1 MLVFYNFAADT
12 IIEMDYE
19 SYTLENGIRIIHL
32 PLKSA
37 VGHCGL
43 IINAGS
49 RDEEEHE
56 HGMAHFIEHAI
67 FKGTKKR
74 KAYHILSRLDD
85 VGGEINAYTTKEE
98 TTIHTSFLKN
108 DYERAME
115 LISDITFNSIFP
127 GKEITREKEVI
138 IEEINSYKDDP
149 AELIFDDFEELI
161 FKNQPLGKNI
171 LGNPKDLRRFTKK
184 DIESFI
190 SKNYHTDEMVL
201 CSVGDI
207 SFTKFKKFSDKYFGQ
222 IKSNPRIKVRT
233 RIENYIPEIK
243 TIKKKTHQT
252 HCIIGNVAYNSH
264 DDRKVAMTLLD
275 NMLGGPGLNSRLS
288 LLLREKHG
296 YAYHVESNYS
306 PYSDIGVFSIYF
318 GTDKENFDK
327 CVKLIKKEFES
338 LRTKKLG
345 IVQLKKAKR
354 QLFGQIAISSE
365 NNANMM
371 LAMGKS
377 FMLFNKV
384 DDLERIKEKIED
396 ISVEDI
402 QEIAYEVLDFDKM
415 SMLVYQ

>member
-1 MLVFYNFAADT
+1 MG
-12 IIEMDYE
+12 YE
-19 SYTLENGIRIIHL
+19 GYTLENGIRIIHL
-32 PLKSA
+32 HSKSA

-43 IINAGS
+43 IINTGS
-49 RDEEEHE
+49 RDEKEHE

-108 DYERAME
+108 DYERAIE
-115 LISDITFNSIFP
+115 LISDITFNSAFP

-138 IEEINSYKDDP
+138 IEEIKSYKDDP

-161 FKNQPLGKNI
+161 FKDQPLGNNI
-171 LGNPKDLRRFTKK
+171 LGTPKDLRRFTKK

-190 SKNYHTDEMVL
+190 KENYHTDEMVL

-207 SFTKFKKFSDKYFGQ
+207 SFTKFKKLANKYFGQ
-222 IKSNPRIKVRT
+222 ILPNPRIKQRSGLG
-233 RIENYIPEIK
+233 NYLPEIK
-243 TIKKKTHQT
+243 TIKKKTHQA
-252 HCIIGNVAYNSH
+252 HCIIGNVAYSVH
-264 DDRKVAMTLLD
+264 DDKKIALILLD
-275 NMLGGPGLNSRLS
+275 NLLGGPGLNSRLN
-288 LLLREKHG
+288 LLLREKYG

-306 PYSDIGVFSIYF
+306 PYSDTGVFSIYF
-318 GTDKENFDK
+318 GTKKENFDK
-327 CVKLIKKEFES
+327 CIKLIKKEFET
-338 LRTKKLG
+338 LRTNKLG

-365 NNANMM
+365 NNANVM
-371 LAMGKS
+371 LSMGKS
-377 FMLFNKV
+377 FLLFNKI
-384 DDLERIKEKIED
+384 DDLDKIKAKIEAISIED
-396 ISVEDI
+396 IQQVAN
-402 QEIAYEVLDFDKM
+402 EILDFDKI

>member
-1 MLVFYNFAADT
+1 MN
-12 IIEMDYE
+12 YE

-32 PLKSA
+32 QSKSA

-49 RDEEEHE
+49 RDEEDHE

-115 LISDITFNSIFP
+115 LISDITFNSVFP

-149 AELIFDDFEELI
+149 AELIFDEFEELI
-161 FKNQPLGKNI
+161 FKNQPLGNNI
-171 LGNPKDLRRFTKK
+171 LGSPKDLRRFTKK

-190 SKNYHTDEMVL
+190 SKNYHTNEMVF

-207 SFTKFKKFSDKYFGQ
+207 SFTKLKKLANKYFGQ
-222 IKSNPRIKVRT
+222 IEPNLRT
-233 RIENYIPEIK
+233 NKRTQIDSYITETK
-243 TIKKKTHQT
+243 TIKKNTHQT
-252 HCIIGNVAYNSH
+252 HCIIGNIAYNAH
-264 DDRKVAMTLLD
+264 DKKKIAMILLD

-306 PYSDIGVFSIYF
+306 AYSDTGIFSVYF
-318 GTDKENFDK
+318 GADKENFTK
-327 CVKLIKKEFES
+327 CIKLVKKEFES

-365 NNANMM
+365 NNASLM

-377 FMLFNKV
+377 FMIFNKV
-384 DDLERIKEKIED
+384 DDLEKIKEKIEAVTVD
-396 ISVEDI
+396 DI
-402 QEIAYEVLDFDKM
+402 QEITNEVLDINKM

>member
-1 MLVFYNFAADT
+1 
-12 IIEMDYE
+12 MDYE

-32 PLKSA
+32 QTKSA

-56 HGMAHFIEHAI
+56 HGMAHFIEHTI

-115 LISDITFNSIFP
+115 LISDITFNSTFP

-149 AELIFDDFEELI
+149 AELIFDEFEELI

-184 DIESFI
+184 DIEAFI
-190 SKNYHTDEMVL
+190 ERNYHTDEMVL

-207 SFTKFKKFSDKYFGQ
+207 SFTKFKKLANKYFGQ
-222 IKSNPRIKVRT
+222 ISSNPRNKK
-233 RIENYIPEIK
+233 RIGIGSYIPETKIVEK
-243 TIKKKTHQT
+243 NTFQT
-252 HCIIGNVAYNSH
+252 HCVIGNISYNSY
-264 DDRKVAMTLLD
+264 DDKKVTMTLLD

-296 YAYHVESNYS
+296 LAYHVESNYS
-306 PYSDIGVFSIYF
+306 PYSDIGVFSVYF
-318 GTDKENFDK
+318 GTDKENFEK
-327 CVKLIKKEFES
+327 CIKLIKKEFEA

-345 IVQLKKAKR
+345 EVQLKKAKR
-354 QLFGQIAISSE
+354 QLFGQIAINSE
-365 NNANMM
+365 NNASLM

-377 FMLFNKV
+377 YILFDKV
-384 DDLERIKEKIED
+384 DDLQKIKDKIEA
-396 ISVEDI
+396 ITVEDV
-402 QEIAYEVLDFDKM
+402 QEVANEVLEIEKM
-415 SMLVYQ
+415 SMLVYS

>member
-1 MLVFYNFAADT
+1 
-12 IIEMDYE
+12 MDYE

-32 PLKSA
+32 HSKSA

-74 KAYHILSRLDD
+74 KAYHILSRMDD
-85 VGGEINAYTTKEE
+85 VGAEINAYTSKEE
-98 TTIHTSFLKN
+98 TTIHTSFLTT

-115 LISDITFNSIFP
+115 LISDITFNSTFL

-190 SKNYHTDEMVL
+190 HKNYHTNEMVL

-207 SFTKFKKFSDKYFGQ
+207 SFQKFQKLADKYFGR
-222 IKSNPRIKVRT
+222 IKANPRLKKRS
-233 RIENYIPEIK
+233 RIENYIPEKKI
-243 TIKKKTHQT
+243 IKKRTHQT
-252 HCIIGNVAYNSH
+252 HCIIGNIAYNSF
-264 DDRKVAMTLLD
+264 DYKKIALTLLD

-318 GTDKENFDK
+318 GTDKENFEK
-327 CVKLIKKEFES
+327 CVKLIRKEFETF
-338 LRTKKLG
+338 RTKKLG

-354 QLFGQIAISSE
+354 QLFGQIAINSE
-365 NNANMM
+365 NNANVM

-384 DDLERIKEKIED
+384 DDLKRIKEKIEA
-396 ISVEDI
+396 ITVEDI
-402 QEIAYEVLDFDKM
+402 QHVANEILDFEKM

>member
-1 MLVFYNFAADT
+1 LLVFYTFAAET
-12 IIEMDYE
+12 KIEMGYE
-19 SYTLENGIRIIHL
+19 SFTLGNGIRIIHIHS
-32 PLKSA
+32 KSA

-49 RDEEEHE
+49 RDEEDHE

-74 KAYHILSRLDD
+74 KAYHILSRLED
-85 VGGEINAYTTKEE
+85 VGGEINAYTSKEE
-98 TTIHTSFLKN
+98 TTIHTSFLKD
-108 DYERAME
+108 DYERAIE
-115 LISDITFNSIFP
+115 LIADVTFNSTFP
-127 GKEITREKEVI
+127 GKEINREKEVI

-149 AELIFDDFEELI
+149 AELIFDEFEELI
-161 FKNQPLGKNI
+161 FKDQPLGKNI

-190 SKNYHTDEMVL
+190 SKNYNTNEMVF

-207 SFTKFKKFSDKYFGQ
+207 SLTKIKKLADKYFGQ
-222 IKSNPRIKVRT
+222 ISPNPRTRPRDRT
-233 RIENYIPEIK
+233 NNYIPVTKIV
-243 TIKKKTHQT
+243 KKKTHQT
-252 HCIIGNVAYNSH
+252 HCIIGNKAYNAY
-264 DDRKVAMTLLD
+264 DKKKVAMILLD

-306 PYSDIGVFSIYF
+306 AYSDTGIFSVYF
-318 GTDKENFDK
+318 GTDKENYTK

-354 QLFGQIAISSE
+354 QLFGQIAIGSE
-365 NNANMM
+365 NNAS
-371 LAMGKS
+371 LLLGMGKS
-377 FMLFNKV
+377 FLLFNKV
-384 DDLERIKEKIED
+384 DDLDIIKEKIEA
-396 ISVEDI
+396 ITVEDI
-402 QEIAYEVLDFDKM
+402 QEIANEVLDIDKM

>member
-1 MLVFYNFAADT
+1 
-12 IIEMDYE
+12 MDYE

-32 PLKSA
+32 QSKSA

-49 RDEEEHE
+49 RDEEDHE

-74 KAYHILSRLDD
+74 KAYHILSRLED

-98 TTIHTSFLKN
+98 TVIHTSFLKN

-115 LISDITFNSIFP
+115 LISDITFNSVFP

-149 AELIFDDFEELI
+149 AELIFDEFEELI
-161 FKNQPLGKNI
+161 FKNQPLGNNI
-171 LGNPKDLRRFTKK
+171 LGSPKDLRRFTKK

-190 SKNYHTDEMVL
+190 SKNYHTNEMVF

-207 SFTKFKKFSDKYFGQ
+207 SFTKLKKLANKYFGQ
-222 IKSNPRIKVRT
+222 IEPNLRT
-233 RIENYIPEIK
+233 NKRTQIDSYITETK
-243 TIKKKTHQT
+243 TIKKNTHQT
-252 HCIIGNVAYNSH
+252 HCIIGNIAYNAH
-264 DDRKVAMTLLD
+264 DKKKIAMILLD

-288 LLLREKHG
+288 LLLREKYG

-306 PYSDIGVFSIYF
+306 AYSDTGIFSVYF
-318 GTDKENFDK
+318 GADKENFNK
-327 CVKLIKKEFES
+327 CIKLVKKEFES

-365 NNANMM
+365 NNANLM
-371 LAMGKS
+371 LAIGKS

-384 DDLERIKEKIED
+384 DDLDKIKEKIEAVTVD
-396 ISVEDI
+396 NI
-402 QEIAYEVLDFDKM
+402 QEIANEVLDINKM
-415 SMLVYQ
+415 SMLIYQ

>member
-1 MLVFYNFAADT
+1 MR
-12 IIEMDYE
+12 YE
-19 SYTLENGIRIIHL
+19 NYTLENGIRVVHL
-32 PLKSA
+32 HSKSA
-37 VGHCGL
+37 VGHCGI

-49 RDEEEHE
+49 RDEEENE

-74 KAYHILSRLDD
+74 KTYHILSRMED

-108 DYERAME
+108 DFERALE
-115 LISDITFNSIFP
+115 LISDITFSSTFP
-127 GKEITREKEVI
+127 SKEITREKEVI

-161 FKNQPLGKNI
+161 FKNQALGKNI

-190 SKNYHTDEMVL
+190 TKNYHTDEMVI

-207 SFTKFKKFSDKYFGQ
+207 PFKKVIKLATKYFGQ
-222 IKSNPRIKVRT
+222 IEANPRARERNK
-233 RIENYIPEIK
+233 IENYTPEIRTENK
-243 TIKKKTHQT
+243 GTYQT
-252 HCIIGNVAYNSH
+252 HCIIGNIAYNVQ
-264 DDRKVAMTLLD
+264 DKKKIILTLLD
-275 NMLGGPGLNSRLS
+275 NLLGGPGLNSRLG

-296 YAYHVESNYS
+296 LAYHVESNYT

-318 GTDKENFDK
+318 GTDKENLNK
-327 CVKLIKKEFES
+327 CKKLIRKEFE
-338 LRTKKLG
+338 LLKTKKLG

-365 NNANMM
+365 NNANVM
-371 LAMGKS
+371 LSIGKS
-377 FMLFNKV
+377 FLLFNKA
-384 DDLERIKEKIED
+384 DDLDIIKEKIEA
-396 ISVEDI
+396 ITVEDI
-402 QEIAYEVLDFDKM
+402 QEVANEILNFDKM

>member
-1 MLVFYNFAADT
+1 MN
-12 IIEMDYE
+12 YE

-32 PLKSA
+32 HSKSA
-37 VGHCGL
+37 VAHCGL
-43 IINAGS
+43 IINTGS
-49 RDEEEHE
+49 RDEEDHE

-85 VGGEINAYTTKEE
+85 VGGEINAYTSKEE

-108 DYERAME
+108 NYERAME
-115 LISDITFNSIFP
+115 LISDITFNSVFP

-149 AELIFDDFEELI
+149 AELIFDEFEELI
-161 FKNQPLGKNI
+161 FKNQPLGNNI

-190 SKNYHTDEMVL
+190 SKNYHTNEMVF

-207 SFTKFKKFSDKYFGQ
+207 SFTKFKKLANKYFGQ
-222 IKSNPRIKVRT
+222 IEPNIRTSQRARIYS
-233 RIENYIPEIK
+233 YITEAK
-243 TIKKKTHQT
+243 TIKKNTHQT
-252 HCIIGNVAYNSH
+252 HCIIGNIAYNAH
-264 DDRKVAMTLLD
+264 DKKKVTMILLD

-288 LLLREKHG
+288 LLLREKYG

-306 PYSDIGVFSIYF
+306 AYSDTGIFSVYF
-318 GTDKENFDK
+318 GADKENLNK
-327 CVKLIKKEFES
+327 CIKLVKKEFEA

-345 IVQLKKAKR
+345 DIQLKKAKR
-354 QLFGQIAISSE
+354 QLFGQIAINSE
-365 NNANMM
+365 NSASLM

-377 FMLFNKV
+377 FLLFNKV
-384 DDLERIKEKIED
+384 DDLKKIKEKIEAVTVD
-396 ISVEDI
+396 DI
-402 QEIAYEVLDFDKM
+402 QEIANEVLDINKM

>member
-1 MLVFYNFAADT
+1 
-12 IIEMDYE
+12 MDYE

-32 PLKSA
+32 QSKSA

-49 RDEEEHE
+49 RDEEDHE

-74 KAYHILSRLDD
+74 KAYHILSRLED

-115 LISDITFNSIFP
+115 LISDITFNSVFP

-149 AELIFDDFEELI
+149 AELIFDEFEELI
-161 FKNQPLGKNI
+161 FKNQPLGNNI
-171 LGNPKDLRRFTKK
+171 LGSPKDLRRFTKK

-190 SKNYHTDEMVL
+190 SKNYHTNEMVF

-207 SFTKFKKFSDKYFGQ
+207 SFTKLKKLANKYFGQ
-222 IKSNPRIKVRT
+222 IEPNLRT
-233 RIENYIPEIK
+233 NERTQIDSYITETK
-243 TIKKKTHQT
+243 TIKKNTHQT
-252 HCIIGNVAYNSH
+252 HCIIGNIAYNAH
-264 DDRKVAMTLLD
+264 DKKKIAMILLD

-306 PYSDIGVFSIYF
+306 AYSDTGIFSVYF
-318 GTDKENFDK
+318 GADKENFTK
-327 CVKLIKKEFES
+327 CIKLVKKEFES

-365 NNANMM
+365 NNASLM

-377 FMLFNKV
+377 FMIFNKV
-384 DDLERIKEKIED
+384 DDLEKIKEKIEAVTVD
-396 ISVEDI
+396 DI
-402 QEIAYEVLDFDKM
+402 QEIANEVLDINKM

>member
-1 MLVFYNFAADT
+1 MLDFYNFAEDT
-12 IIEMDYE
+12 IFEMDYE

-32 PLKSA
+32 QTKSA

-56 HGMAHFIEHAI
+56 HGMAHFIEHTI

-115 LISDITFNSIFP
+115 LISDITFNSTFP

-149 AELIFDDFEELI
+149 AELIFDEFEELI

-171 LGNPKDLRRFTKK
+171 LGNPKDLRSFTKK
-184 DIESFI
+184 DIEAFI
-190 SKNYHTDEMVL
+190 ERNYHTDEMVL

-207 SFTKFKKFSDKYFGQ
+207 SFTKFQKLANKYFGL
-222 IKSNPRIKVRT
+222 ITPNPRNKK
-233 RIENYIPEIK
+233 RIGIGNYTPENKIVEK
-243 TIKKKTHQT
+243 NTFQT
-252 HCIIGNVAYNSH
+252 HCIIGNISYNSL
-264 DDRKVAMTLLD
+264 DDKKVTMTLLD

-296 YAYHVESNYS
+296 LAYHVESNYS
-306 PYSDIGVFSIYF
+306 PYSDIGVFSVYF
-318 GTDKENFDK
+318 GTDKENFEK
-327 CVKLIKKEFES
+327 CIKLIKKEFES

-345 IVQLKKAKR
+345 EVQLKKAKR
-354 QLFGQIAISSE
+354 QLFGQIAINSE
-365 NNANMM
+365 NNASLM
-371 LAMGKS
+371 LALGKS
-377 FMLFNKV
+377 YMLFNKV
-384 DDLERIKEKIED
+384 DDLHKIKEKIER
-396 ISVEDI
+396 ITVEDI
-402 QEIAYEVLDFDKM
+402 QHVANEVLNIDKM
-415 SMLVYQ
+415 SMLIYK

>member
-1 MLVFYNFAADT
+1 
-12 IIEMDYE
+12 MDYE
-19 SYTLENGIRIIHL
+19 SFTLENGIRIIHL
-32 PLKSA
+32 HSNSA
-37 VGHCGL
+37 VGHCGI

-49 RDEEEHE
+49 RDEEENE

-74 KAYHILSRLDD
+74 KAYHILSRMDD
-85 VGGEINAYTTKEE
+85 VGGEINAYTSKEE

-115 LISDITFNSIFP
+115 LIADITFNSTFP
-127 GKEITREKEVI
+127 GKEINREKEVI

-201 CSVGDI
+201 CSIGDI
-207 SFTKFKKFSDKYFGQ
+207 SFTKFKKLADKYFGQ
-222 IKSNPRIKVRT
+222 IKLNPRINKRAG
-233 RIENYIPEIK
+233 ISNYVPETKI
-243 TIKKKTHQT
+243 IKKKTHQT
-252 HCIIGNVAYNSH
+252 HCIIGNVAYDAH
-264 DDRKVAMTLLD
+264 DPKKVAMTLLD
-275 NMLGGPGLNSRLS
+275 NMLGGPALNSRLS

-296 YAYHVESNYS
+296 YAYHVESNFA
-306 PYSDIGVFSIYF
+306 PYTDIGVFSIYF

-327 CVKLIKKEFES
+327 CIKLIKKEFET
-338 LRTKKLG
+338 LKTKKLG

-365 NNANMM
+365 NNANLM
-371 LAMGKS
+371 LAIGKS
-377 FMLFNKV
+377 FLLFNKV
-384 DDLERIKEKIED
+384 DDLDRIKEKIEAITVD
-396 ISVEDI
+396 DI
-402 QEIAYEVLDFDKM
+402 QEIANEVLDLDKM

>member
-1 MLVFYNFAADT
+1 MEN
-12 IIEMDYE
+12 E

-32 PLKSA
+32 HSKSA

-49 RDEEEHE
+49 RDEEGHE

-74 KAYHILSRLDD
+74 KAYHILSRLED
-85 VGGEINAYTTKEE
+85 VGGEINAYTSKEE
-98 TTIHTSFLKN
+98 TTIHTSFLKD

-115 LISDITFNSIFP
+115 LISDITFNSTFP
-127 GKEITREKEVI
+127 GKELTREKEVI

-149 AELIFDDFEELI
+149 AELIFDEFEELI
-161 FKNQPLGKNI
+161 FKNQPLGNNI

-190 SKNYHTDEMVL
+190 TKNYHTDEMVL
-201 CSVGDI
+201 CSIGNI
-207 SFTKFKKFSDKYFGQ
+207 PFTKFKKLANKYFGQ
-222 IKSNPRIKVRT
+222 IESNPRLKIRAQ
-233 RIENYIPEIK
+233 IDNYIPETK
-243 TIKKKTHQT
+243 TRKKKTHQT
-252 HCIIGNVAYNSH
+252 HCIIGNIAYNAH
-264 DDRKVAMTLLD
+264 DKKKVAMILLD

-296 YAYHVESNYS
+296 YAYHVESNYAA
-306 PYSDIGVFSIYF
+306 YSDTGIFSVYF
-318 GTDKENFDK
+318 GADKENFDK
-327 CVKLIKKEFES
+327 CVKLIKKEFKS
-338 LRTKKLG
+338 LQTKKLG
-345 IVQLKKAKR
+345 VVQLKKAKR

-365 NNANMM
+365 NNASLM

-377 FMLFNKV
+377 FILFNKV
-384 DDLERIKEKIED
+384 DDLERIKEKIEAVTVD
-396 ISVEDI
+396 DI
-402 QEIAYEVLDFDKM
+402 QNIANEVLDIEKM

>member
-1 MLVFYNFAADT
+1 MG
-12 IIEMDYE
+12 YE
-19 SYTLENGIRIIHL
+19 GYTLENGIRIIHL
-32 PLKSA
+32 HSKSA

-43 IINAGS
+43 IINTGS
-49 RDEEEHE
+49 RDEKEHE

-108 DYERAME
+108 DYERAIE
-115 LISDITFNSIFP
+115 LISDITFNSVFP

-138 IEEINSYKDDP
+138 IEEIKSYKDDP

-161 FKNQPLGKNI
+161 FKDQPLGNNI
-171 LGNPKDLRRFTKK
+171 LGTPKDLRRFTKK

-190 SKNYHTDEMVL
+190 KENYHTDEMVL

-207 SFTKFKKFSDKYFGQ
+207 SFTKFKKLANKYFGQ
-222 IKSNPRIKVRT
+222 ILPNPRINKRSGLG
-233 RIENYIPEIK
+233 NYLPEIK
-243 TIKKKTHQT
+243 TIKKKTHQA
-252 HCIIGNVAYNSH
+252 HCILGNIAYSVH
-264 DDRKVAMTLLD
+264 DDKKIALILLD
-275 NMLGGPGLNSRLS
+275 NLLGGPGLNSRLN

-306 PYSDIGVFSIYF
+306 PYSDTGVFSIYF
-318 GTDKENFDK
+318 GTKKENFDK
-327 CVKLIKKEFES
+327 CVKLIKKEFET
-338 LRTKKLG
+338 LRTNKLG

-365 NNANMM
+365 NNANVM

-377 FMLFNKV
+377 FLLFNKI
-384 DDLERIKEKIED
+384 DDLDKIKAKIEAV
-396 ISVEDI
+396 SVEDI
-402 QEIAYEVLDFDKM
+402 QQVANEILNFDKM

>member
-1 MLVFYNFAADT
+1 
-12 IIEMDYE
+12 MDYE

-32 PLKSA
+32 HSKSA

-49 RDEEEHE
+49 RDEEDHE

-108 DYERAME
+108 DYERAIE
-115 LISDITFNSIFP
+115 LISDITFNSTFP

-149 AELIFDDFEELI
+149 AELIFDEFEELI

-190 SKNYHTDEMVL
+190 AKNYHTDEMVF

-207 SFTKFKKFSDKYFGQ
+207 SFAKVKKLSQKYFGQ
-222 IKSNPRIKVRT
+222 IEPNPRTKDRN
-233 RIENYIPEIK
+233 RIESYIPETKIV
-243 TIKKKTHQT
+243 KKKTHQT
-252 HCIIGNVAYNSH
+252 HCVIGNIAYNSH
-264 DDRKVAMTLLD
+264 DKRKVIMTLLD

-296 YAYHVESNYS
+296 LAYHVESNYS
-306 PYSDIGVFSIYF
+306 PYTDIGVFSVYF
-318 GTDKENFDK
+318 GTDKENFIK
-327 CVKLIKKEFES
+327 CMKLIKKEFQS

-345 IVQLKKAKR
+345 EVQLKKAKR

-365 NNANMM
+365 NNASLM
-371 LAMGKS
+371 LGMGKS
-377 FMLFNKV
+377 FLLFNKV
-384 DDLERIKEKIED
+384 DDLEEIKKKIEAITID
-396 ISVEDI
+396 DI
-402 QEIAYEVLDFDKM
+402 QEVANEVLDIDKM

>member
-1 MLVFYNFAADT
+1 
-12 IIEMDYE
+12 MDYE

-32 PLKSA
+32 QSKSA

-49 RDEEEHE
+49 RDEEDHE

-74 KAYHILSRLDD
+74 KAYHILSRLED

-115 LISDITFNSIFP
+115 LISDITFNSVFP

-149 AELIFDDFEELI
+149 AELIFDEFEELI
-161 FKNQPLGKNI
+161 FKNQPLGNNI
-171 LGNPKDLRRFTKK
+171 LGSPKDLRRFTKK

-190 SKNYHTDEMVL
+190 SKNYHTNEMVF

-207 SFTKFKKFSDKYFGQ
+207 SFTKLKKLANKYFGQ
-222 IKSNPRIKVRT
+222 IEPNLRT
-233 RIENYIPEIK
+233 NKRTQIDSYITETK
-243 TIKKKTHQT
+243 TIKKNTHQT
-252 HCIIGNVAYNSH
+252 HCIIGNIAYNAH
-264 DDRKVAMTLLD
+264 DKKKIAMILLD

-306 PYSDIGVFSIYF
+306 AYSDTGIFSVYF
-318 GTDKENFDK
+318 GADKENFNK
-327 CVKLIKKEFES
+327 CIKLVKKEFES

-365 NNANMM
+365 NNASLM
-371 LAMGKS
+371 LAIGKS
-377 FMLFNKV
+377 FLLFNKV
-384 DDLERIKEKIED
+384 DDLEQIKTKIEAVTVD
-396 ISVEDI
+396 DI
-402 QEIAYEVLDFDKM
+402 QEIADEVLDINKM
-415 SMLVYQ
+415 SMLIYQ

>member
-1 MLVFYNFAADT
+1 LLVFYTFAADT
-12 IIEMDYE
+12 KKEMGYE
-19 SYTLENGIRIIHL
+19 SFTLENGIRIIHL
-32 PLKSA
+32 HSKSA

-74 KAYHILSRLDD
+74 KAYHILSRLED
-85 VGGEINAYTTKEE
+85 VGGEINAYTSKEE
-98 TTIHTSFLKN
+98 TTIHTSFLKD
-108 DYERAME
+108 DYERAIE
-115 LISDITFNSIFP
+115 LIADVTFNSTFP
-127 GKEITREKEVI
+127 GKEINREKEVI

-149 AELIFDDFEELI
+149 AELIFDEFEELI

-190 SKNYHTDEMVL
+190 SKNYNTNEMVF

-207 SFTKFKKFSDKYFGQ
+207 SLTKIKKLADKHFGQ
-222 IKSNPRIKVRT
+222 ISPNPRISPRDRT
-233 RIENYIPEIK
+233 NNYIPETKIV
-243 TIKKKTHQT
+243 KKKTHQT
-252 HCIIGNVAYNSH
+252 HCIIGNKAYNAH
-264 DDRKVAMTLLD
+264 DKKKVAMILLD

-306 PYSDIGVFSIYF
+306 AYSDTGIFSIYF
-318 GTDKENFDK
+318 GTDKENYAK

-365 NNANMM
+365 NNAS
-371 LAMGKS
+371 LLLGMGKS
-377 FMLFNKV
+377 FLLFNKV
-384 DDLERIKEKIED
+384 DDLKRIKEKIEA
-396 ISVEDI
+396 ISVDDI
-402 QEIAYEVLDFDKM
+402 QEIANEVLDIDKM